1 LRKWH
6 NFSLQ
11 KGSNRESCSQCKQLA
26 TKGCEQQI
34 TKCSGG
40 ENVKQHLR
48 LSAGLWGSVAGV
60 LLAQAPVKAAPTQ
73 VTGVQVSQANNG
85 VNIVLATEKGD
96 RPQVFAIN
104 NGNTYQATIINTQLR
119 LPQGN
124 SFRQDNPAPGISS
137 VEISQV
143 EANSIRVV
151 VAGTNG
157 VPNGQIVP
165 GQGQSIVLSVAGVG
179 GTAQSAQTA
188 PPPPPGLPLTQTAPR
203 PAPQVR
209 TSQNPGVLLPNPEV
223 TITRN
228 DRPPLPSEIQ
238 SQANQAA
245 PFQPRAVAPPLGDIA
260 VSNIAPGVG
269 NIELSSGERIPRL
282 VLRDAPVRDVLALLA
297 RAAGLN
303 IAFTGGAAPAQPG
316 QPAPPPA
323 PGAAGSD
330 EGPKISL
337 DIENESVQDVFNY
350 VLRLSG
356 LQANRVGRTIFVGTS
371 LPIDSRNIIIRTL
384 RLNQVRSTDAAN
396 FLSAQG
402 AESQLPITRVTI
414 QTVGQGNAARDVEI
428 REPDIKA
435 IGAREGTGPLLLR
448 GLSVLADP
456 RLNSITLVG
465 DPRKVDMAV
474 AFLTQL
480 DLRRRQVAVNV
491 KVIDINLSGE
501 NNTNSSFSFGINN
514 NFFVNAD
521 GVASLN
527 FGGLNPPPGL
537 GGTIARPI
545 VGNPIGGDVLY
556 DANGRRIVPFT
567 GQGLE
572 GAAKGVFLE
581 PIAPVT
587 NDPRR
592 VGITDYE
599 PGSAAGSGRADFG
612 LFPLFQYPRR
622 FLSTLQASILSEN
635 AKILTDPTLVVQEG
649 ETANVNITQEVLTNI
664 TSQTQTTGNTS
675 NTTVTAVKDRAGLQ
689 LGVAIDRV
697 DDNGFVSLR
706 VNPIVRGV
714 GVTQDLI
721 TTGANANEITLLT
734 ERSLQ
739 SGLIRLRDGQTL
751 IISGIIS
758 DNERVTANKI
768 PILGDLP
775 IIGSLFRSTE
785 KINERAEVV
794 VLLTPQILDDSD
806 RSNFGYQNN
815 ISPDARQLLQRS
827 QPVQPRQ

>member
-1 LRKWH
+1 
-6 NFSLQ
+6 
-11 KGSNRESCSQCKQLA
+11 
-26 TKGCEQQI
+26 
-34 TKCSGG
+34 
-40 ENVKQHLR
+40 VKQHLL

-119 LPQGN
+119 LPQGK

-179 GTAQSAQTA
+179 GTAQSAQTV

-223 TITRN
+223 TVTRN

-238 SQANQAA
+238 SQTNQAA

-323 PGAAGSD
+323 PGGAGSD

-402 AESQLPITRVTI
+402 AETQLPITRVTI

-448 GLSVLADP
+448 GLSVLADA

-491 KVIDINLSGE
+491 KVIDINLLG
-501 NNTNSSFSFGINN
+501 NNTSSSSFSFGINN
-514 NFFVNAD
+514 SFFVNDD
-521 GVASLN
+521 GAASLN
-527 FGGLNPPPGL
+527 FGGINPPARATAV
-537 GGTIARPI
+537 GGITNRPI
-545 VGNPIGGDVLY
+545 VPNPNGLVESFFDPNGRFIVPLT
-556 DANGRRIVPFT
+556 ANGR
-567 GQGLE
+567 
-572 GAAKGVFLE
+572 KGVFLR
-581 PIAPVT
+581 PISPIT
-587 NDPRR
+587 TDPTRL
-592 VGITDYE
+592 GISDYD
-599 PGSAAGSGRADFG
+599 PGTPPTPGEATVA

-622 FLSTLQASILSEN
+622 FLSTLQASIISN
-635 AKILTDPTLVVQEG
+635 NGKILTDPTLVVQEG
-649 ETANVNITQEVLTNI
+649 ETANVNITDEVITNI
-664 TSQTQTTGNTS
+664 TQQTQSTGNTS
-675 NTTVTAVKDRAGLQ
+675 TTTTTAVKDRAGLQ
-689 LGVAIDRV
+689 LGVAIDRI

-706 VNPIVRGV
+706 VNPIIR
-714 GVTQDLI
+714 TPTATEDLS
-721 TTGANANEITLLT
+721 TGGNINTITLLG

-751 IISGIIS
+751 IVSGIIR
-758 DNERVTANKI
+758 DEERTIANKI

-775 IIGSLFRSTE
+775 IIGSLFRSTD
-785 KINERAEVV
+785 KRNQRAELI

>member
-1 LRKWH
+1 M
-6 NFSLQ
+6 
-11 KGSNRESCSQCKQLA
+11 
-26 TKGCEQQI
+26 
-34 TKCSGG
+34 
-40 ENVKQHLR
+40 KQHLR
-48 LSAGLWGSVAGV
+48 LSGGLLCSVAGV
-60 LLAQAPVKAAPTQ
+60 LVAQAPVLAAPTQ
-73 VTGVQVSQANNG
+73 VTGVQVSQGNNG

-165 GQGQSIVLSVAGVG
+165 GQGQSIVLSVAGQG
-179 GTAQSAQTA
+179 GTVQSAQTA
-188 PPPPPGLPLTQTAPR
+188 PPLPPGLPLSQTAPP

-223 TITRN
+223 TVTRN

-238 SQANQAA
+238 SQSNQAA

-260 VSNIAPGVG
+260 VSNIAPGAG

-303 IAFTGGAAPAQPG
+303 IAFTGGGAPAQPG
-316 QPAPPPA
+316 QPAVPGQ
-323 PGAAGSD
+323 PGATGSD

-356 LQANRVGRTIFVGTS
+356 LQANRQGRTIFVGTS

-414 QTVGQGNAARDVEI
+414 QSVGQGNAARDVEI

-435 IGAREGTGPLLLR
+435 IGATQGTGPLLLR
-448 GLSVLADP
+448 GLSVLADA

-491 KVIDINLSGE
+491 KVIDINLLGD
-501 NNTNSSFSFGINN
+501 NRTNSSFSFGINN
-514 NFFVNAD
+514 NFFVND
-521 GVASLN
+521 GGVASLN
-527 FGGLNPPPGL
+527 FGGINPPAGL
-537 GGTIARPI
+537 GDPIARPI
-545 VGNPIGGDVLY
+545 IGNPLGTPDVFY

-572 GAAKGVFLE
+572 GPGKGVFLQ
-581 PIAPVT
+581 PTAPVT
-587 NDPRR
+587 NDPTR
-592 VGITDYE
+592 VGITDYT
-599 PGSAAGSGRADFG
+599 PGSTTGSGSADFG

-622 FLSTLQASILSEN
+622 FLSALQATIQSQN

-649 ETANVNITQEVLTNI
+649 ETANVNITDEVITNI
-664 TSQTQTTGNTS
+664 TSQTQSTGNTS
-675 NTTVTAVKDRAGLQ
+675 TTTVTAVKDRAGLQ
-689 LGVAIDRV
+689 LGVAIDRI

-706 VNPIVRGV
+706 VNPIIRTPG
-714 GVTQDLI
+714 GEQNLA
-721 TTGANANEITLLT
+721 TGANTNTIRLLG

-751 IISGIIS
+751 IVSGIIR
-758 DNERVTANKI
+758 DEERVTANKI

-775 IIGSLFRSTE
+775 IIGSLFRSTN
-785 KINERAEVV
+785 KANQRAELI

>member
-1 LRKWH
+1 M
-6 NFSLQ
+6 
-11 KGSNRESCSQCKQLA
+11 
-26 TKGCEQQI
+26 
-34 TKCSGG
+34 
-40 ENVKQHLR
+40 KQHLR
-48 LSAGLWGSVAGV
+48 LSGGLLGSMAGV
-60 LLAQAPVKAAPTQ
+60 LVAQAPVWAAPTQ

-179 GTAQSAQTA
+179 GTAQSAQTV
-188 PPPPPGLPLTQTAPR
+188 PPPPPGLPLSQTAPR

-209 TSQNPGVLLPNPEV
+209 TSQAPGVMLPNPEV
-223 TITRN
+223 TVTRN

-238 SQANQAA
+238 SQSNQAA

-260 VSNIAPGVG
+260 VSNIAPGAG

-303 IAFTGGAAPAQPG
+303 IAFTGGGAPAQPG
-316 QPAPPPA
+316 QPAVPGQ
-323 PGAAGSD
+323 PGASGSD

-356 LQANRVGRTIFVGTS
+356 LQANRQGRTIFVGTS

-402 AESQLPITRVTI
+402 AETQLPITRVTI
-414 QTVGQGNAARDVEI
+414 QSVGQGNAARDVEI

-435 IGAREGTGPLLLR
+435 IGAKDGNGPLLLR
-448 GLSVLADP
+448 GLSVLADS

-465 DPRKVDMAV
+465 DPRKVDIAV

-491 KVIDINLSGE
+491 KVIDINLLG
-501 NNTNSSFSFGINN
+501 NNETNSSFSFGINN
-514 NFFVNAD
+514 NFFVNDD

-527 FGGLNPPPGL
+527 FGGINPPSEGAARDGIL
-537 GGTIARPI
+537 ARPI
-545 VGNPIGGDVLY
+545 TDNPLGTPDVFY
-556 DANGRRIVPFT
+556 DANGRRIVPLT
-567 GQGLE
+567 GQGLLGPGK
-572 GAAKGVFLE
+572 GAFLQ

-587 NDPRR
+587 NNPTR
-592 VGITDYE
+592 VGIETYE
-599 PGSAAGSGRADFG
+599 PGSATASGSADFA

-622 FLSTLQASILSEN
+622 FLSALRATIESN
-635 AKILTDPTLVVQEG
+635 NGKILTDPTLVVQEG
-649 ETANVNITQEVLTNI
+649 ETANVNITDEVITNI
-664 TSQTQTTGNTS
+664 TQQTQSTGNTS
-675 NTTVTAVKDRAGLQ
+675 TTTTTAVKDRAGLQ
-689 LGVAIDRV
+689 LGVAIDRI

-706 VNPIVRGV
+706 VNPIIRTPGR
-714 GVTQDLI
+714 TQDLS
-721 TTGANANEITLLT
+721 TGGNVNTIALLG

-751 IISGIIS
+751 IVSGIIR
-758 DNERVTANKI
+758 DEERTTANKI

-775 IIGSLFRSTE
+775 IIGSLFRRTN
-785 KINERAEVV
+785 KTNQRAELI

>member
-1 LRKWH
+1 M
-6 NFSLQ
+6 
-11 KGSNRESCSQCKQLA
+11 
-26 TKGCEQQI
+26 
-34 TKCSGG
+34 
-40 ENVKQHLR
+40 KQHLR
-48 LSAGLWGSVAGV
+48 LSGGLLCSVAGV
-60 LLAQAPVKAAPTQ
+60 LIAQAPVLAVPTQ
-73 VTGVQVSQANNG
+73 VTGVQVSQGNNG
-85 VNIVLATEKGD
+85 VNIVMATEKGD

-165 GQGQSIVLSVAGVG
+165 GQGQSIVLSVSGQG
-179 GTAQSAQTA
+179 GTVQSAQTP
-188 PPPPPGLPLTQTAPR
+188 PPPPPGLPLSQTPPP

-223 TITRN
+223 TVTRN

-238 SQANQAA
+238 SQTNQAA

-260 VSNIAPGVG
+260 VSNIAPGAG

-303 IAFTGGAAPAQPG
+303 IAFTGGGAPAQPG
-316 QPAPPPA
+316 QPAVPGQ
-323 PGAAGSD
+323 PGASGSD

-356 LQANRVGRTIFVGTS
+356 LQANRQGRTIFVGTS

-402 AESQLPITRVTI
+402 AETQLPITRVTI
-414 QTVGQGNAARDVEI
+414 QSVGQGNAARDVEI

-435 IGAREGTGPLLLR
+435 IGARDGNGPLLLR
-448 GLSVLADP
+448 GLSVLADS

-465 DPRKVDMAV
+465 DPRKVDIAV

-491 KVIDINLSGE
+491 KVIDINLAG
-501 NNTNSSFSFGINN
+501 NNSTSSSFSFGINN
-514 NFFVNAD
+514 NFFVNDNGA
-521 GVASLN
+521 ASLN
-527 FGGLNPPPGL
+527 FGGINPPSGSAL
-537 GGTIARPI
+537 GGINARPI
-545 VGNPIGGDVLY
+545 VNNPLGTPDVFY

-572 GAAKGVFLE
+572 GPAKGVFLE
-581 PIAPVT
+581 PTAPIT
-587 NDPRR
+587 NDPTR
-592 VGITDYE
+592 VGITDYT
-599 PGSAAGSGRADFG
+599 PGSATTSGSAEFG

-622 FLSTLQASILSEN
+622 FLSALQATIQSQN

-649 ETANVNITQEVLTNI
+649 ETANVNITDEVISNI
-664 TSQTQTTGNTS
+664 TSDTQTTGNTS
-675 NTTVTAVKDRAGLQ
+675 TTTVTAVKDRAGLQ

-706 VNPIVRGV
+706 VNPIIRTPG
-714 GVTQDLI
+714 TPQNLS
-721 TTGANANEITLLT
+721 TGPNTNTIRLLG

-751 IISGIIS
+751 IVSGIIR
-758 DNERVTANKI
+758 DEERITANKI

-775 IIGSLFRSTE
+775 IIGSLFRSTN
-785 KINERAEVV
+785 KANQRAELI

>member
-1 LRKWH
+1 M
-6 NFSLQ
+6 
-11 KGSNRESCSQCKQLA
+11 
-26 TKGCEQQI
+26 
-34 TKCSGG
+34 
-40 ENVKQHLR
+40 KQHLR
-48 LSAGLWGSVAGV
+48 LSAGLWGSLAGV

-228 DRPPLPSEIQ
+228 DRPPLPNEIQ

-260 VSNIAPGVG
+260 VSNIAPGAG
-269 NIELSSGERIPRL
+269 SIELSSGERIPRL

-303 IAFTGGAAPAQPG
+303 IAFTGGAAPAGPG

-323 PGAAGSD
+323 AGAAGSD

-356 LQANRVGRTIFVGTS
+356 LQANRVGRTIFVGAS

-402 AESQLPITRVTI
+402 AETQLPITRVTI

-448 GLSVLADP
+448 GLSVLADA

-491 KVIDINLSGE
+491 KVIDINLLG
-501 NNTNSSFSFGINN
+501 NNTSSSSFSFGINN
-514 NFFVNAD
+514 NFFINDNGA
-521 GVASLN
+521 ASLN
-527 FGGLNPPPGL
+527 FGGLNPAPIPTVP
-537 GGTIARPI
+537 TIFGRPVI
-545 VGNPIGGDVLY
+545 GNPLAAQAPFFDP
-556 DANGRRIVPFT
+556 NGRLINVPLT
-567 GQGLE
+567 APGGGLFVQPT
-572 GAAKGVFLE
+572 A
-581 PIAPVT
+581 PIT
-587 NDPRR
+587 EDPTR
-592 VGITDYE
+592 VGISDYE
-599 PGSAAGSGRADFG
+599 AFETSFETARPTGVGEATFSQ
-612 LFPLFQYPRR
+612 FPLFQYPRR
-622 FLSTLQASILSEN
+622 FLSALRASIVSN
-635 AKILTDPTLVVQEG
+635 NGKILTDPTLVVQEG
-649 ETANVNITQEVLTNI
+649 ETANVNITDEVITNI
-664 TSQTQTTGNTS
+664 TQQTQSTGNTS
-675 NTTVTAVKDRAGLQ
+675 TTTTTAVKDRAGLQ
-689 LGVAIDRV
+689 LGVAIDRI

-706 VNPIVRGV
+706 VNPIIR
-714 GVTQDLI
+714 TPTSTEDLS
-721 TTGANANEITLLT
+721 TGGNTNTITLLG

-751 IISGIIS
+751 IVSGIIR
-758 DNERVTANKI
+758 DEERTVANKI

-775 IIGSLFRSTE
+775 IIGSLFRSTN
-785 KINERAEVV
+785 KNNQRAELI

-827 QPVQPRQ
+827 QPIQPRQ

>member
-1 LRKWH
+1 
-6 NFSLQ
+6 
-11 KGSNRESCSQCKQLA
+11 
-26 TKGCEQQI
+26 
-34 TKCSGG
+34 
-40 ENVKQHLR
+40 VKQHLR
-48 LSAGLWGSVAGV
+48 LSAGLWGSAAGV

-323 PGAAGSD
+323 AGAAGSD

-356 LQANRVGRTIFVGTS
+356 LQANRVGRTIFVGAT

-435 IGAREGTGPLLLR
+435 IGATQGTGPLLLR

-491 KVIDINLSGE
+491 KVIDINLLG
-501 NNTNSSFSFGINN
+501 TNDTRSSFSFGINN
-514 NFFVNAD
+514 NFFIND
-521 GVASLN
+521 EGVASLN
-527 FGGLNPPPGL
+527 FGGLNPAPIPTTP
-537 GGTIARPI
+537 TIFGRPI
-545 VGNPIGGDVLY
+545 VGNPLGTQEPFFNP
-556 DANGRRIVPFT
+556 NGRLLNVPLT
-567 GQGLE
+567 APGGGLFVQPT
-572 GAAKGVFLE
+572 A
-581 PIAPVT
+581 PIT
-587 NDPRR
+587 DDPTR
-592 VGITDYE
+592 VGISDYE
-599 PGSAAGSGRADFG
+599 AFETDFETGRLSSVGEATFSQ
-612 LFPLFQYPRR
+612 FPLFQYPRR
-622 FLSTLQASILSEN
+622 FLSALRASIVSN
-635 AKILTDPTLVVQEG
+635 NGKILTDPTLVVQEG
-649 ETANVNITQEVLTNI
+649 ETANVNITDEVITNI
-664 TSQTQTTGNTS
+664 TQQTQSTGNTS
-675 NTTVTAVKDRAGLQ
+675 TTTTTAVKDRAGLQ
-689 LGVAIDRV
+689 LGVAIDRI

-706 VNPIVRGV
+706 VNPIIRTPGR
-714 GVTQDLI
+714 TQDLS
-721 TTGANANEITLLT
+721 TGGNINTIALLG

-751 IISGIIS
+751 IVSGIIR
-758 DNERVTANKI
+758 DEERAIANKI

-775 IIGSLFRSTE
+775 IIGSLFRSST
-785 KINERAEVV
+785 KTNQRAELI

-827 QPVQPRQ
+827 QPIQPRQ

>member
-1 LRKWH
+1 M
-6 NFSLQ
+6 
-11 KGSNRESCSQCKQLA
+11 
-26 TKGCEQQI
+26 
-34 TKCSGG
+34 
-40 ENVKQHLR
+40 KQHLR
-48 LSAGLWGSVAGV
+48 LSGGLLCSVAGV
-60 LLAQAPVKAAPTQ
+60 VIAQAPVLAAPTQ
-73 VTGVQVSQANNG
+73 VTGVQVSQGNNG

-104 NGNTYQATIINTQLR
+104 NGNTYQATIVNTQLR
-119 LPQGN
+119 LPEGN

-165 GQGQSIVLSVAGVG
+165 GQGQSIVLSVAGQG
-179 GTAQSAQTA
+179 GTVQSAPTA
-188 PPPPPGLPLTQTAPR
+188 PPPPPGLPLSQTAPP
-203 PAPQVR
+203 PAPQIR

-223 TITRN
+223 SVTRN

-238 SQANQAA
+238 SQSNQAA

-260 VSNIAPGVG
+260 VSNIAPGAG

-303 IAFTGGAAPAQPG
+303 IAFTGGGAPAQPG
-316 QPAPPPA
+316 QPAVPGQ
-323 PGAAGSD
+323 PGATGSD

-356 LQANRVGRTIFVGTS
+356 LQANRQGRTIFVGTS

-414 QTVGQGNAARDVEI
+414 QSVGQGNAARDVEI

-435 IGAREGTGPLLLR
+435 IGATQGTGPLLLR
-448 GLSVLADP
+448 GLSVLADA

-491 KVIDINLSGE
+491 KVIDINLLGD
-501 NNTNSSFSFGINN
+501 NRTNSSFSFGINN
-514 NFFVNAD
+514 NFFVNDNGA
-521 GVASLN
+521 ASLN
-527 FGGLNPPPGL
+527 FGGINPPSGL
-537 GGTIARPI
+537 GDPIARPI
-545 VGNPIGGDVLY
+545 VPNPLGTPDVFY

-572 GAAKGVFLE
+572 GPAKGVFLQPTA
-581 PIAPVT
+581 PIT

-599 PGSAAGSGRADFG
+599 PGSTTGSGSAEFG

-622 FLSTLQASILSEN
+622 FLSALQATIESRN

-649 ETANVNITQEVLTNI
+649 ETANVNITDEVITNI
-664 TSQTQTTGNTS
+664 TSQTQSTGNTS
-675 NTTVTAVKDRAGLQ
+675 TQTVTAVKDRAGLQ
-689 LGVAIDRV
+689 LGVAIDRI

-706 VNPIVRGV
+706 VNPIIRTPGN
-714 GVTQDLI
+714 TQTLS
-721 TTGANANEITLLT
+721 TGANANSITLLG

-751 IISGIIS
+751 IVSGIIR
-758 DNERVTANKI
+758 DEERVTANKI

-775 IIGSLFRSTE
+775 IIGSLFRSTS
-785 KINERAEVV
+785 KANQRAELI

-806 RSNFGYQNN
+806 RSNFGYQNS

>member
-1 LRKWH
+1 M
-6 NFSLQ
+6 
-11 KGSNRESCSQCKQLA
+11 
-26 TKGCEQQI
+26 
-34 TKCSGG
+34 
-40 ENVKQHLR
+40 KQHLR
-48 LSAGLWGSVAGV
+48 LSGGLLSSVAGV
-60 LLAQAPVKAAPTQ
+60 LIAQAPVSAAPTK

-85 VNIVLATEKGD
+85 VSIVLATEKGD

-104 NGNTYQATIINTQLR
+104 NGNTYQATITNTQLR
-119 LPQGN
+119 LRQGN

-137 VEISQV
+137 VEITQV

-157 VPNGQIVP
+157 IPNGQVVP
-165 GQGQSIVLSVAGVG
+165 GQGQNIVLSVAGQG
-179 GTAQSAQTA
+179 GTAQSAPATQA
-188 PPPPPGLPLTQTAPR
+188 ALPSLNQAQNVPPPPPGLPLSPTTSR
-203 PAPQVR
+203 PAPVR
-209 TSQNPGVLLPNPEV
+209 TSQTPGVMLQNPEV

-238 SQANQAA
+238 SQNNQA
-245 PFQPRAVAPPLGDIA
+245 PSFQPRAVAPPLGDIA
-260 VSNIAPGVG
+260 VSNIAPAGA

-303 IAFTGGAAPAQPG
+303 IAFTGGGAPGQPGQAAPA
-316 QPAPPPA
+316 AA
-323 PGAAGSD
+323 PGAAGGAD

-350 VLRLSG
+350 VLRISG
-356 LQANRVGRTIFVGTS
+356 LQANRVGRTIFVGS
-371 LPIDSRNIIIRTL
+371 NLPLDSRNIIVRTL

-402 AESQLPITRVTI
+402 AETQLPITRVTI
-414 QTVGQGNAARDVEI
+414 QTVGQGNTARDVEI

-435 IGAREGTGPLLLR
+435 IGAKDGNGPLLLR
-448 GLSVLADP
+448 GLSVLADA

-465 DPRKVDMAV
+465 DPRKVDVAV

-491 KVIDINLSGE
+491 KVIDVNLLG
-501 NNTNSSFSFGINN
+501 NNRSSSSFSFGINN
-514 NFFVNAD
+514 NFFVNEE

-527 FGGLNPPPGL
+527 FGGLRPATVGDVNSANNRSTPPVV
-537 GGTIARPI
+537 A
-545 VGNPIGGDVLY
+545 NPIGATEPIFDQKGNLLNVPLAGTASY
-556 DANGRRIVPFT
+556 DRNGNLIVPNSGGLFLRPSAIT
-567 GQGLE
+567 G
-572 GAAKGVFLE
+572 
-581 PIAPVT
+581 
-587 NDPRR
+587 DPRR
-592 VGITDYE
+592 IGVETYE
-599 PGSAAGSGRADFG
+599 PGGGPATFA
-612 LFPLFQYPRR
+612 LFPLLQYPRR
-622 FLSTLQASILSEN
+622 FLSALQATIETRN

-649 ETANVNITQEVLTNI
+649 ETANVNITDEVITNI
-664 TSQTQTTGNTS
+664 TQQTQTTGNTS
-675 NTTVTAVKDRAGLQ
+675 TTTTTAVKDKAGLQ

-706 VNPIVRGV
+706 VNPVIRTPGS
-714 GVTQDLI
+714 TRDLA
-721 TTGANANEITLLT
+721 TGGNTNQITLLG
-734 ERSLQ
+734 ERALQ

-751 IISGIIS
+751 IVSGIIR
-758 DNERVTANKI
+758 DEERITANKI

-775 IIGSLFRSTE
+775 IIGSLFRSTN
-785 KINERAEVV
+785 KDNQRAELI

>member
-1 LRKWH
+1 
-6 NFSLQ
+6 
-11 KGSNRESCSQCKQLA
+11 
-26 TKGCEQQI
+26 
-34 TKCSGG
+34 
-40 ENVKQHLR
+40 VKQHLR
-48 LSAGLWGSVAGV
+48 LTGGLLSSVAGALV
-60 LLAQAPVKAAPTQ
+60 AQAPVWAAPTQ

-119 LPQGN
+119 LPQGRA
-124 SFRQDNPAPGISS
+124 FRQENPAPGISS
-137 VEISQV
+137 VEVTQV
-143 EANSIRVV
+143 DANSIRVM

-157 VPNGQIVP
+157 VPSGQIVQ
-165 GQGQSIVLSVAGVG
+165 GQGGGIVLSVARQG
-179 GTAQSAQTA
+179 GTVQSAPVPPGASAQNQSA
-188 PPPPPGLPLTQTAPR
+188 GPPPPGLPLSQTPPQ
-203 PAPQVR
+203 PAPQIR
-209 TSQNPGVLLPNPEV
+209 TSQNPNVMLPNPEV

-238 SQANQAA
+238 SQTNQAA
-245 PFQPRAVAPPLGDIA
+245 PFQPRAVAPPLGDIS
-260 VSNIAPGVG
+260 VSNIAPAAG

-303 IAFTGGAAPAQPG
+303 IAFTGGGATAQPG
-316 QPAPPPA
+316 QPATAAA
-323 PGAAGSD
+323 PGVAGGSD

-356 LQANRVGRTIFVGTS
+356 LQANRVGRTIFVGAN
-371 LPIDSRNIIIRTL
+371 LPIDSRNIIVRTL

-402 AESQLPITRVTI
+402 AETQLPITRVTI
-414 QTVGQGNAARDVEI
+414 QTVGQGNTARDVEI

-435 IGAREGTGPLLLR
+435 IGAKDGNGPLLLR
-448 GLSVLADP
+448 GLSVLADS

-465 DPRKVDMAV
+465 DPRKVDLAV
-474 AFLTQL
+474 SFLTQL

-491 KVIDINLSGE
+491 KVIDINLLGDNRS
-501 NNTNSSFSFGINN
+501 NSSFSFGVNN
-514 NFFVNAD
+514 NFFVND
-521 GVASLN
+521 GGVASLN
-527 FGGLNPPPGL
+527 FGGLQPPTSGEVAASRSTP
-537 GGTIARPI
+537 PI
-545 VGNPIGGDVLY
+545 VNNPISGEVFY
-556 DANGRRIVPFT
+556 DANGRVIVPLT
-567 GQGLE
+567 GPG
-572 GAAKGVFLE
+572 KGVFLQ
-581 PIAPVT
+581 PIPPVT
-587 NDPRR
+587 NNPTQ
-592 VGITDYE
+592 VGITDYT
-599 PGSAAGSGRADFG
+599 PGTVTATGSTSGSALFG
-612 LFPLFQYPRR
+612 LFPLLQYPRR
-622 FLSTLQASILSEN
+622 FLSALTASIQSQN

-649 ETANVNITQEVLTNI
+649 ETANVNITDEVISNV

-675 NTTVTAVKDRAGLQ
+675 TTTVTVIKDKSGLQ

-706 VNPIVRGV
+706 VNPIIRVV
-714 GVTQDLI
+714 GPAQALVN
-721 TTGANANEITLLT
+721 TGQNSNSISLLS

-758 DNERVTANKI
+758 DQEKVTATKI

-775 IIGSLFRSTE
+775 IIGSLFRNTTKS
-785 KINERAEVV
+785 NQRAEVI

-815 ISPDARQLLQRS
+815 IGPDARQLLQRG
-827 QPVQPRQ
+827 QPIQPRQ

>member
-1 LRKWH
+1 M
-6 NFSLQ
+6 
-11 KGSNRESCSQCKQLA
+11 
-26 TKGCEQQI
+26 
-34 TKCSGG
+34 
-40 ENVKQHLR
+40 KQHLR
-48 LSAGLWGSVAGV
+48 LCGGLFGSVAGV
-60 LLAQAPVKAAPTQ
+60 LVAQAPVWAAPTQ

-165 GQGQSIVLSVAGVG
+165 GQGQSIVLSVAGQG

-188 PPPPPGLPLTQTAPR
+188 PPPPPGLPLSQTAPR
-203 PAPQVR
+203 SAPQVR

-223 TITRN
+223 TVTRN

-238 SQANQAA
+238 SQTNQAP
-245 PFQPRAVAPPLGDIA
+245 PFQSRAVPPPLGDIS
-260 VSNIAPGVG
+260 VSNIAPGAG

-303 IAFTGGAAPAQPG
+303 IAFTGGGAPGQQGQPAVPG
-316 QPAPPPA
+316 QP
-323 PGAAGSD
+323 GASGSD

-356 LQANRVGRTIFVGTS
+356 LQANRQGRTIFVGTN
-371 LPIDSRNIIIRTL
+371 LPIDSRNLIIRTL

-402 AESQLPITRVTI
+402 AETQLPITRVTI
-414 QTVGQGNAARDVEI
+414 QTVGQGNSARDVEI

-448 GLSVLADP
+448 GLSVLADA

-491 KVIDINLSGE
+491 KVIDINLSG
-501 NNTNSSFSFGINN
+501 NNTANSSFSFGINN
-514 NFFVNAD
+514 NFFVND
-521 GVASLN
+521 GGAASLN
-527 FGGLNPPPGL
+527 FGGINPPSRDAAVGGL
-537 GGTIARPI
+537 TNRPI
-545 VGNPIGGDVLY
+545 VN
-556 DANGRRIVPFT
+556 N
-567 GQGLE
+567 
-572 GAAKGVFLE
+572 
-581 PIAPVT
+581 PVT
-587 NDPRR
+587 GEPFYDPNGSLINVPLTAPGGGLFVQPTAPITTDPTR

-599 PGSAAGSGRADFG
+599 PFQRDLTTGALTSVGSATFG

-622 FLSTLQASILSEN
+622 FLSTVQAQILSQN

-649 ETANVNITQEVLTNI
+649 ETANVNITQEVLSNI
-664 TSQTQTTGNTS
+664 TSETQTTGNTS
-675 NTTVTAVKDRAGLQ
+675 NTTVTAVKDKAGLQ

-714 GVTQDLI
+714 GVAQNLVTNGNNTNQI
-721 TTGANANEITLLT
+721 RLLT

-751 IISGIIS
+751 IVSGIIS
-758 DNERVTANKI
+758 DNEQVEASKI

-775 IIGSLFRSTE
+775 IIGSLFRRTSKT
-785 KINERAEVV
+785 NQRAEVI

>member
-1 LRKWH
+1 M
-6 NFSLQ
+6 
-11 KGSNRESCSQCKQLA
+11 KQ
-26 TKGCEQQI
+26 
-34 TKCSGG
+34 
-40 ENVKQHLR
+40 QHLR
-48 LSAGLWGSVAGV
+48 LCGGLFGIAGV
-60 LLAQAPVKAAPTQ
+60 LVVAPAPVWAAPTQ

-85 VNIVLATEKGD
+85 VNIVLATQKGD
-96 RPQVFAIN
+96 RPQVIAIN
-104 NGNTYQATIINTQLR
+104 SGNTYQATIINTQLR

-124 SFRQDNPAPGISS
+124 AFRQDNPAPGISS
-137 VEISQV
+137 VQVSQV
-143 EANSIRVV
+143 DANSIRVV

-179 GTAQSAQTA
+179 GTAQSNVQSNQAQTAQAA
-188 PPPPPGLPLTQTAPR
+188 PPPPPGLPLSQTQTAPR

-209 TSQNPGVLLPNPEV
+209 TSQAPGVMLPNPEV
-223 TITRN
+223 SITRN

-238 SQANQAA
+238 SQTNQAP
-245 PFQPRAVAPPLGDIA
+245 PFQSRAVPPPLGDIS
-260 VSNIAPGVG
+260 VSNIAPAAG

-303 IAFTGGAAPAQPG
+303 IAFTGGGAAPGQPG
-316 QPAPPPA
+316 QAVPGV
-323 PGAAGSD
+323 PGAAGAD

-350 VLRLSG
+350 VLRISG
-356 LQANRVGRTIFVGTS
+356 LQANRVGRTIFVGS
-371 LPIDSRNIIIRTL
+371 NLPLDSRNIIVRTL
-384 RLNQVRSTDAAN
+384 RLNQVKSADAAN

-402 AESQLPITRVTI
+402 AETQLPITRVTI
-414 QTVGQGNAARDVEI
+414 QTVGQGNTARDVEI

-435 IGAREGTGPLLLR
+435 IGAKDGSGPLLLR
-448 GLSVLADP
+448 GLSVLADT
-456 RLNSITLVG
+456 RLNSVTLVG
-465 DPRKVDMAV
+465 DPRKVDIAV

-491 KVIDINLSGE
+491 KVIDINLSG
-501 NNTNSSFSFGINN
+501 NNTSSSSFSFGINN
-514 NFFVNAD
+514 NFFVND
-521 GVASLN
+521 GGAATLN
-527 FGGLNPPPGL
+527 FGGINPPNTDTVRNG
-537 GGTIARPI
+537 IANPPI
-545 VGNPIGGDVLY
+545 INNRDIPITD
-556 DANGRRIVPFT
+556 RVPFY
-567 GQGLE
+567 
-572 GAAKGVFLE
+572 
-581 PIAPVT
+581 
-587 NDPRR
+587 DPRGNLINVPLTAPGGGLFVEPTAPITNNPSA
-592 VGITDYE
+592 VGVRDYTPFSRSLTDGALQSF
-599 PGSAAGSGRADFG
+599 GSATFG

-622 FLSTLQASILSEN
+622 FLSALQANILSSN

-649 ETANVNITQEVLTNI
+649 ETANVNITEEVISNI
-664 TSQTQTTGNTS
+664 TSTSQSTANQTTR
-675 NTTVTAVKDRAGLQ
+675 TVTAVKDKAGLQ
-689 LGVAIDRV
+689 LGVAVDRV

-706 VNPIVRGV
+706 VNPIIRGV
-714 GVTQDLI
+714 GVPQNL
-721 TTGANANEITLLT
+721 TTDGNTNQISLLS

-751 IISGIIS
+751 IVSGIIR
-758 DNERVTANKI
+758 DQERIEASKI

-775 IIGSLFRSTE
+775 IIGSLFRRTT
-785 KINERAEVV
+785 KNNQRAEVI

>member
-1 LRKWH
+1 M
-6 NFSLQ
+6 
-11 KGSNRESCSQCKQLA
+11 
-26 TKGCEQQI
+26 
-34 TKCSGG
+34 
-40 ENVKQHLR
+40 KQHLR
-48 LSAGLWGSVAGV
+48 LSGGLLCSVAGV
-60 LLAQAPVKAAPTQ
+60 LIAQAPVLAVPTQ
-73 VTGVQVSQANNG
+73 VTGVQVSQGNNG
-85 VNIVLATEKGD
+85 VNIVMATEKGD

-137 VEISQV
+137 VEITQV

-151 VAGTNG
+151 VAGSNG

-165 GQGQSIVLSVAGVG
+165 GQGQSIVLSVAGQG
-179 GTAQSAQTA
+179 GTAQSAQTP
-188 PPPPPGLPLTQTAPR
+188 PPPPPGLPLSQTAPR

-223 TITRN
+223 SVTRN

-238 SQANQAA
+238 SQTNQAA

-260 VSNIAPGVG
+260 VSNIAPGAG

-303 IAFTGGAAPAQPG
+303 IAFTGGGAPAQPG
-316 QPAPPPA
+316 QPAVPGQ
-323 PGAAGSD
+323 PGASGSD

-356 LQANRVGRTIFVGTS
+356 LQANRQGRTIFVGTS

-402 AESQLPITRVTI
+402 AETQLPITRVTI
-414 QTVGQGNAARDVEI
+414 QSVGQGNAARDVEI

-448 GLSVLADP
+448 GLSVLADS

-491 KVIDINLSGE
+491 KVIDINLLGDNRTS
-501 NNTNSSFSFGINN
+501 SSFSFGINN
-514 NFFVNAD
+514 SFFVNDNGA
-521 GVASLN
+521 ASLN
-527 FGGLNPPPGL
+527 FGGINPPNANALDGSL
-537 GGTIARPI
+537 TGRPI
-545 VGNPIGGDVLY
+545 IGNPLADLEPFY
-556 DANGRRIVPFT
+556 DANGRRIVPLT
-567 GQGLE
+567 GQGRDT
-572 GAAKGVFLE
+572 AAKGVFLRPTA
-581 PIAPVT
+581 PIT
-587 NDPRR
+587 NDPTR

-599 PGSAAGSGRADFG
+599 PGSATASGSAEFG
-612 LFPLFQYPRR
+612 LFPAFQYPRR
-622 FLSTLQASILSEN
+622 FLSALQATIQSQN

-649 ETANVNITQEVLTNI
+649 ETANVNITDEVITNI
-664 TSQTQTTGNTS
+664 TSQTTTTGNTS
-675 NTTVTAVKDRAGLQ
+675 TQTVTAVKDRAGLQ
-689 LGVAIDRV
+689 LGVAIDRI

-706 VNPIVRGV
+706 VNPIIRTPG
-714 GVTQDLI
+714 GEQDLA
-721 TTGANANEITLLT
+721 TGANTNTIRLLG

-751 IISGIIS
+751 IVSGIIR
-758 DNERVTANKI
+758 DEERVTANKI

-775 IIGSLFRSTE
+775 IIGSLFRRTNKS
-785 KINERAEVV
+785 NQRAELI

>member
-1 LRKWH
+1 M
-6 NFSLQ
+6 
-11 KGSNRESCSQCKQLA
+11 
-26 TKGCEQQI
+26 
-34 TKCSGG
+34 
-40 ENVKQHLR
+40 KQHLR
-48 LSAGLWGSVAGV
+48 LTGGLLGSVAAV
-60 LLAQAPVKAAPTQ
+60 LVAQAPVSAAPTQ

-96 RPQVFAIN
+96 RPQVIAIN
-104 NGNTYQATIINTQLR
+104 SGNTYQATIINTQLR
-119 LPQGN
+119 LAQGN
-124 SFRQDNPAPGISS
+124 GFRQDNPAPGIAS
-137 VEISQV
+137 VQVSQV
-143 EANSIRVV
+143 DANSIRVV

-179 GTAQSAQTA
+179 GTAQSNVQSNQAQISQAA
-188 PPPPPGLPLTQTAPR
+188 PPPPPGLPLSQQNAPR
-203 PAPQVR
+203 PAPQIR
-209 TSQNPGVLLPNPEV
+209 TQTPGVLLPNPEV
-223 TITRN
+223 TVTRN
-228 DRPPLPSEIQ
+228 DRAPLPSEIQ
-238 SQANQAA
+238 SQTNQAP
-245 PFQPRAVAPPLGDIA
+245 PFQSRAVPPPLGDIS
-260 VSNIAPGVG
+260 VSNIAPAAG

-303 IAFTGGAAPAQPG
+303 IAFTGGGAPGQPGQAAPA
-316 QPAPPPA
+316 A
-323 PGAAGSD
+323 PGAAGAD

-350 VLRLSG
+350 VLRISG
-356 LQANRVGRTIFVGTS
+356 LQANRVGRTIFVGST
-371 LPIDSRNIIIRTL
+371 LPLDSRNIIVRTL

-402 AESQLPITRVTI
+402 AETQLPITRVTI

-435 IGAREGTGPLLLR
+435 IGARDGNGPLLLR
-448 GLSVLADP
+448 GLSVLADS

-465 DPRKVDMAV
+465 DPRKVDIAV

-491 KVIDINLSGE
+491 KVIDINLAG
-501 NNTNSSFSFGINN
+501 NNVANSSFSFGINN
-514 NFFVNAD
+514 NFFVND
-521 GVASLN
+521 GGVASLN
-527 FGGLNPPPGL
+527 FGGLQPATGADVTNANRLSPPVVNNPLANQEPVFDPSGRLINVPLTAPG
-537 GGTIARPI
+537 GGLFVQPRAPI
-545 VGNPIGGDVLY
+545 
-556 DANGRRIVPFT
+556 
-567 GQGLE
+567 
-572 GAAKGVFLE
+572 
-581 PIAPVT
+581 T
-587 NDPRR
+587 NDPAR
-592 VGITDYE
+592 VGVTDYE
-599 PGSAAGSGRADFG
+599 PFERDLTTGALTTVGEATFG
-612 LFPLFQYPRR
+612 LFPLLQYPRR
-622 FLSTLQASILSEN
+622 FLSALRATITSNN

-649 ETANVNITQEVLTNI
+649 ETANVNITDEVIANI
-664 TSQTQTTGNTS
+664 TQQTQSTGNTS
-675 NTTVTAVKDRAGLQ
+675 TTTTTAVKDRAGLQ
-689 LGVAIDRV
+689 LGVAVDRV

-706 VNPIVRGV
+706 VNPIIRTPSGNPV
-714 GVTQDLI
+714 DLS
-721 TTGANANEITLLT
+721 TGGNVNRITLLG

-751 IISGIIS
+751 IVSGIIR
-758 DNERVTANKI
+758 DEERIQANKI

-775 IIGSLFRSTE
+775 IIGSLFRSTN
-785 KINERAEVV
+785 KTNQRAELI

>member
-1 LRKWH
+1 M
-6 NFSLQ
+6 
-11 KGSNRESCSQCKQLA
+11 
-26 TKGCEQQI
+26 
-34 TKCSGG
+34 
-40 ENVKQHLR
+40 KQHLR
-48 LSAGLWGSVAGV
+48 LSGGLLSSVAGV
-60 LLAQAPVKAAPTQ
+60 MLAQAPVSAAPTK
-73 VTGVQVSQANNG
+73 VTGVQVSQSNNG

-104 NGNTYQATIINTQLR
+104 SGNTYQATITNTQLR
-119 LPQGN
+119 LRQGN

-157 VPNGQIVP
+157 IPNGQVVP
-165 GQGQSIVLSVAGVG
+165 GQGQSIVLSVAGQG
-179 GTAQSAQTA
+179 GTAQSTPAATQAALPSLNQAQNV
-188 PPPPPGLPLTQTAPR
+188 PPPPPGLPLSPTNSR
-203 PAPQVR
+203 PAPVR
-209 TSQNPGVLLPNPEV
+209 TSQTPGVMLQNPEV
-223 TITRN
+223 TVTRN

-238 SQANQAA
+238 SQSNQAP

-260 VSNIAPGVG
+260 VSNIAPAGA

-303 IAFTGGAAPAQPG
+303 IAFTGGGAPGQPGQAAPA
-316 QPAPPPA
+316 A
-323 PGAAGSD
+323 PGAAGGAD

-350 VLRLSG
+350 VLRISG
-356 LQANRVGRTIFVGTS
+356 LQANRVGRTIFVGST
-371 LPIDSRNIIIRTL
+371 LPLDSRNIIVRTL

-402 AESQLPITRVTI
+402 AETQLPITRVTI

-435 IGAREGTGPLLLR
+435 IGARDGNGPLLLR
-448 GLSVLADP
+448 GLSVLADA

-465 DPRKVDMAV
+465 DPRKVDIAV
-474 AFLTQL
+474 GFLTQL

-491 KVIDINLSGE
+491 KVIDVNLVGA
-501 NNTNSSFSFGINN
+501 NTSSSSFSFGINN
-514 NFFVNAD
+514 NFFVND
-521 GVASLN
+521 NGVASLN
-527 FGGLNPPPGL
+527 FGGINPPSGNTL
-537 GGTIARPI
+537 GGLNARPI
-545 VGNPIGGDVLY
+545 VQNPIGNVEPFY
-556 DANGRRIVPFT
+556 DPRGNLINVPLT
-567 GQGLE
+567 G
-572 GAAKGVFLE
+572 
-581 PIAPVT
+581 APVRDQNGNLIPGSSGGLFVQPT
-587 NDPRR
+587 APITTDPSR
-592 VGITDYE
+592 VGISTYDV
-599 PGSAAGSGRADFG
+599 GSATAGGSATFA

-622 FLSTLQASILSEN
+622 FLSALQATIQSQN

-649 ETANVNITQEVLTNI
+649 ETANVNITDEVISNI

-675 NTTVTAVKDRAGLQ
+675 TTTVTAVKDKAGLQ

-697 DDNGFVSLR
+697 DDNGFISLR
-706 VNPIVRGV
+706 VNPIIRTPGP
-714 GVTQDLI
+714 TQDLI
-721 TTGANANEITLLT
+721 TTGNATNQIRLLG

-751 IISGIIS
+751 IVSGIIR
-758 DNERVTANKI
+758 DEERVTANKI

-775 IIGSLFRSTE
+775 IIGSLFRRTSKT
-785 KINERAEVV
+785 NERAEVI

>member
-1 LRKWH
+1 M
-6 NFSLQ
+6 
-11 KGSNRESCSQCKQLA
+11 
-26 TKGCEQQI
+26 
-34 TKCSGG
+34 
-40 ENVKQHLR
+40 KQHLR
-48 LSAGLWGSVAGV
+48 LSGGLLCSVAGV
-60 LLAQAPVKAAPTQ
+60 LIAQAPVLALPTQ
-73 VTGVQVSQANNG
+73 VTGVQVSQGNNG

-165 GQGQSIVLSVAGVG
+165 GQGQSIVLSVAGQG
-179 GTAQSAQTA
+179 GTAQSAQTP
-188 PPPPPGLPLTQTAPR
+188 PPPPPGLPLSQTAPP

-209 TSQNPGVLLPNPEV
+209 TSQNPGVLLPNPQV
-223 TITRN
+223 TVTRN

-238 SQANQAA
+238 SQSNQAA
-245 PFQPRAVAPPLGDIA
+245 PFQPQAVAPPLGDIA

-303 IAFTGGAAPAQPG
+303 IAFTGGGAPAQPG
-316 QPAPPPA
+316 QPAV
-323 PGAAGSD
+323 PGQPGVSGSD

-356 LQANRVGRTIFVGTS
+356 LQANRQGRTIFVGTN

-402 AESQLPITRVTI
+402 AETQLPITRVTI
-414 QTVGQGNAARDVEI
+414 QSVGQGNAARDVEI

-448 GLSVLADP
+448 GLSVLADS

-491 KVIDINLSGE
+491 KVIDINLTGANVSS
-501 NNTNSSFSFGINN
+501 SSFSFGINN
-514 NFFVNAD
+514 SFFVNDD
-521 GVASLN
+521 GAASLN
-527 FGGLNPPPGL
+527 FGGINPPARDLATSGI
-537 GGTIARPI
+537 TNRPI
-545 VGNPIGGDVLY
+545 VGLPFADVEPFY
-556 DANGRRIVPFT
+556 DPNSRFTVPLTANGR
-567 GQGLE
+567 
-572 GAAKGVFLE
+572 KGVFLR
-581 PIAPVT
+581 PISPIT
-587 NDPRR
+587 TDPTR
-592 VGITDYE
+592 VGISDYD
-599 PGSAAGSGRADFG
+599 PGTAPTAGDATFA

-622 FLSTLQASILSEN
+622 FLSTLQATIQSQN

-649 ETANVNITQEVLTNI
+649 ETANVNITDEVISNI
-664 TSQTQTTGNTS
+664 TSDTQTTGNTS
-675 NTTVTAVKDRAGLQ
+675 TTTVTAVKDRAGLQ
-689 LGVAIDRV
+689 LGVAIDRI

-706 VNPIVRGV
+706 VNPIIRTPG
-714 GVTQDLI
+714 TPQNLS
-721 TTGANANEITLLT
+721 TGPNTNTIRLLG

-751 IISGIIS
+751 IVSGIIR
-758 DNERVTANKI
+758 DEERVTANKI

-775 IIGSLFRSTE
+775 IIGSLFRRTD
-785 KINERAEVV
+785 KTNQRAELI

-806 RSNFGYQNN
+806 RSNFGYQNS

>member
-1 LRKWH
+1 M
-6 NFSLQ
+6 
-11 KGSNRESCSQCKQLA
+11 
-26 TKGCEQQI
+26 
-34 TKCSGG
+34 
-40 ENVKQHLR
+40 KQHLR
-48 LSAGLWGSVAGV
+48 LSGGLLCSVAGV
-60 LLAQAPVKAAPTQ
+60 VIAQAPVLAAPTQ
-73 VTGVQVSQANNG
+73 VTGVQVSQGNNG

-104 NGNTYQATIINTQLR
+104 NGNTYQATIVNTQLR

-151 VAGTNG
+151 VAGSNG

-165 GQGQSIVLSVAGVG
+165 GQGQSIVLSVAGQG
-179 GTAQSAQTA
+179 GTAQSTPTV
-188 PPPPPGLPLTQTAPR
+188 PPPPPGLPLSQTAPP

-223 TITRN
+223 TVTRN

-238 SQANQAA
+238 SQTNQAA
-245 PFQPRAVAPPLGDIA
+245 PFLPRAVAPPLGDIA
-260 VSNIAPGVG
+260 VSNIAPGAG

-303 IAFTGGAAPAQPG
+303 IAFTGGGAPGQPG
-316 QPAPPPA
+316 QPAVPGQ
-323 PGAAGSD
+323 PGAAVSD

-356 LQANRVGRTIFVGTS
+356 LQANRQGRTIFVGTS

-414 QTVGQGNAARDVEI
+414 QSVGQGNAARDVEI

-435 IGAREGTGPLLLR
+435 IGATQGTGPLLLR
-448 GLSVLADP
+448 GLSVLADA

-491 KVIDINLSGE
+491 KVIDINLLGD
-501 NNTNSSFSFGINN
+501 NRTNSSFSFGINN
-514 NFFVNAD
+514 NFFVNDNGA
-521 GVASLN
+521 ASLN
-527 FGGLNPPPGL
+527 FGGINPPSGNDL
-537 GGTIARPI
+537 GGINARPI
-545 VGNPIGGDVLY
+545 VPNPVTGDVFY
-556 DANGRRIVPFT
+556 DANGRRVVPFT

-572 GAAKGVFLE
+572 GPAKGVFLQ
-581 PIAPVT
+581 PTAPVT
-587 NDPRR
+587 NNPTR

-599 PGSAAGSGRADFG
+599 PGSTTGSGSAEFG

-622 FLSTLQASILSEN
+622 FLSALQATIQSRN

-649 ETANVNITQEVLTNI
+649 ETANVNITDEVITNI
-664 TSQTQTTGNTS
+664 TSQTQSTGNTS
-675 NTTVTAVKDRAGLQ
+675 TQTVTAVKDRAGLQ
-689 LGVAIDRV
+689 LGVAIDRI

-706 VNPIVRGV
+706 VNPIIRTPGN
-714 GVTQDLI
+714 TQILS
-721 TTGANANEITLLT
+721 TGANANSITLLG

-751 IISGIIS
+751 IVSGIIR
-758 DNERVTANKI
+758 DEERVTANKI

-775 IIGSLFRSTE
+775 IIGSLFRSTS
-785 KINERAEVV
+785 KANQRAELI

-806 RSNFGYQNN
+806 RSNFGYQNS

-827 QPVQPRQ
+827 QPVQPR

>member
-1 LRKWH
+1 M
-6 NFSLQ
+6 
-11 KGSNRESCSQCKQLA
+11 KQDL
-26 TKGCEQQI
+26 
-34 TKCSGG
+34 
-40 ENVKQHLR
+40 HLR
-48 LSAGLWGSVAGV
+48 LCGGLGGSMAIA
-60 LLAQAPVKAAPTQ
+60 LIAQAPVLAAPTQ

-85 VNIVLATEKGD
+85 VNIVLATQKGD

-137 VEISQV
+137 VQVSQV
-143 EANSIRVV
+143 DANSIRVV

-165 GQGQSIVLSVAGVG
+165 GQGQSIVLNVAGQG
-179 GTAQSAQTA
+179 GTAQSNVQSNQAQIAQAA
-188 PPPPPGLPLTQTAPR
+188 PPPPPGLPLSQPQNVPR
-203 PAPQVR
+203 PAPQIR
-209 TSQNPGVLLPNPEV
+209 TSQTSGVMLPNPEV
-223 TITRN
+223 TVTRN
-228 DRPPLPSEIQ
+228 DRAPLPSEIQ
-238 SQANQAA
+238 SQTNQAP
-245 PFQPRAVAPPLGDIA
+245 PFQSRAVPPPLGDIS
-260 VSNIAPGVG
+260 VSNIAPAAG

-303 IAFTGGAAPAQPG
+303 IAFTGGGAAPGQPG
-316 QPAPPPA
+316 QPAAA
-323 PGAAGSD
+323 PGVAGAD

-350 VLRLSG
+350 VLRISG
-356 LQANRVGRTIFVGTS
+356 LQANRVGRTIFVGS
-371 LPIDSRNIIIRTL
+371 NLPLDSRNIIVRTL

-402 AESQLPITRVTI
+402 AETQLPITRVTI
-414 QTVGQGNAARDVEI
+414 QTVGQGNTARDVEI

-435 IGAREGTGPLLLR
+435 IGAKDGSGPLLLR
-448 GLSVLADP
+448 GLSVLADS

-465 DPRKVDMAV
+465 DPRKVDIAV

-491 KVIDINLSGE
+491 KVIDINLSGD
-501 NNTNSSFSFGINN
+501 NRSSSSFSFGVNN
-514 NFFVNAD
+514 NFFINDNGA
-521 GVASLN
+521 ASLN
-527 FGGLNPPPGL
+527 FGGLRPASASDLNNVNNRSTPP
-537 GGTIARPI
+537 II
-545 VGNPIGGDVLY
+545 NNPIGNQTPFY
-556 DANGRRIVPFT
+556 DPSGRLINVPLT
-567 GQGLE
+567 APGGGLFVQPT
-572 GAAKGVFLE
+572 A
-581 PIAPVT
+581 PIT
-587 NDPRR
+587 NNPTR
-592 VGITDYE
+592 VGVTDYTPFE
-599 PGSAAGSGRADFG
+599 RDLTTGALTSVGSATFG
-612 LFPLFQYPRR
+612 LFPLLQYPRR
-622 FLSTLQASILSEN
+622 FLSALQATITSNN

-649 ETANVNITQEVLTNI
+649 ETANVNITDEVITNI
-664 TSQTQTTGNTS
+664 TQQTQSTGNTS
-675 NTTVTAVKDRAGLQ
+675 TTTTTAVKDKAGLQ

-706 VNPIVRGV
+706 VNPIIRTPG
-714 GVTQDLI
+714 GSQDLS
-721 TTGANANEITLLT
+721 TGQNVNTIRLLG

-751 IISGIIS
+751 IVSGIIR
-758 DNERVTANKI
+758 DEERITANKI

-775 IIGSLFRSTE
+775 IIGSLFRSTN
-785 KINERAEVV
+785 KANQRAELI

-806 RSNFGYQNN
+806 RSNFGYQNS
-815 ISPDARQLLQRS
+815 ISPDARQLLQRN

>member
-1 LRKWH
+1 M
-6 NFSLQ
+6 
-11 KGSNRESCSQCKQLA
+11 
-26 TKGCEQQI
+26 
-34 TKCSGG
+34 
-40 ENVKQHLR
+40 KQHLR
-48 LSAGLWGSVAGV
+48 LSGGLLCSAAGV
-60 LLAQAPVKAAPTQ
+60 LIAQAPVWAAPTQ
-73 VTGVQVSQANNG
+73 VTGVQVSQGNNG

-104 NGNTYQATIINTQLR
+104 NGNTYQATIVNTQLR

-165 GQGQSIVLSVAGVG
+165 GQGQSIVLSVAGQG

-188 PPPPPGLPLTQTAPR
+188 PPPPPGLPLSQTAPP

-209 TSQNPGVLLPNPEV
+209 TSQNPGVLLPNPEITV
-223 TITRN
+223 TRN

-238 SQANQAA
+238 SQTNQAA

-260 VSNIAPGVG
+260 VSNIAPGAG

-303 IAFTGGAAPAQPG
+303 IAFTGGGAPGQPG
-316 QPAPPPA
+316 QPAVPGQ
-323 PGAAGSD
+323 PGASGSD

-356 LQANRVGRTIFVGTS
+356 LQANRQGRTIFVGTN

-414 QTVGQGNAARDVEI
+414 QSVGQGNAARDVEI

-435 IGAREGTGPLLLR
+435 IGATQGTGPLLLR
-448 GLSVLADP
+448 GLSVLADA

-491 KVIDINLSGE
+491 KVIDINLAGN
-501 NNTNSSFSFGINN
+501 NNTSSSFSFGINN
-514 NFFVNAD
+514 NFFVNDNGA
-521 GVASLN
+521 ASLN
-527 FGGLNPPPGL
+527 FGGINPPPGL
-537 GGTIARPI
+537 GNTIARPI
-545 VGNPIGGDVLY
+545 VPNPVTGDVFY
-556 DANGRRIVPFT
+556 DANGRRTVPFT

-572 GAAKGVFLE
+572 GPAKGVFLQ
-581 PIAPVT
+581 PTAPVT
-587 NDPRR
+587 NNPTR

-599 PGSAAGSGRADFG
+599 PGSATTSGSAEFG

-622 FLSTLQASILSEN
+622 FLSALQATIQSQN

-649 ETANVNITQEVLTNI
+649 ETANVNITDEVISNI
-664 TSQTQTTGNTS
+664 TQQTQSTGNTS
-675 NTTVTAVKDRAGLQ
+675 TTTTTAVKDRAGLQ
-689 LGVAIDRV
+689 LGVAIDRI

-706 VNPIVRGV
+706 VNPIIRTPGREI
-714 GVTQDLI
+714 DL
-721 TTGANANEITLLT
+721 TTAGNVNRIALLG

-751 IISGIIS
+751 IVSGIIR
-758 DNERVTANKI
+758 DEERTTANKI

-775 IIGSLFRSTE
+775 IIGSLFRSTN
-785 KINERAEVV
+785 KANQRAELI

-806 RSNFGYQNN
+806 RSNFGYQNS

>member
-1 LRKWH
+1 M
-6 NFSLQ
+6 
-11 KGSNRESCSQCKQLA
+11 
-26 TKGCEQQI
+26 
-34 TKCSGG
+34 
-40 ENVKQHLR
+40 KQHLR
-48 LSAGLWGSVAGV
+48 LSGGLLCSVAGV
-60 LLAQAPVKAAPTQ
+60 LIAQAPVSAAPTQ

-165 GQGQSIVLSVAGVG
+165 GQGQSIVLSVAGQG

-188 PPPPPGLPLTQTAPR
+188 PPPPPGLPLSQTAPP

-223 TITRN
+223 TVTRN

-238 SQANQAA
+238 SQTNQAA

-303 IAFTGGAAPAQPG
+303 IAFTGGGAPAQPG
-316 QPAPPPA
+316 QPAVPGQ
-323 PGAAGSD
+323 PGASGSD

-356 LQANRVGRTIFVGTS
+356 LQANRQGRTIFVGTS

-402 AESQLPITRVTI
+402 AETQLPITRVTI
-414 QTVGQGNAARDVEI
+414 QSVGQGNAARDVEI

-435 IGAREGTGPLLLR
+435 IGARDGTGPLLLR
-448 GLSVLADP
+448 GLSVLADS

-491 KVIDINLSGE
+491 KVIDINLSG
-501 NNTNSSFSFGINN
+501 NNTSNTSFSFGINDS
-514 NFFVNAD
+514 FFVND
-521 GVASLN
+521 GGAAIVN
-527 FGGLNPPPGL
+527 FGGINPPDRNTTL
-537 GGTIARPI
+537 GGIANRAIIENRDIPQEFR
-545 VGNPIGGDVLY
+545 GDTFY
-556 DANGRRIVPFT
+556 DANGRRIVPLT
-567 GQGLE
+567 GQSLGPGLPPT
-572 GAAKGVFLE
+572 KGVFLQ
-581 PIAPVT
+581 PTAPVT
-587 NDPRR
+587 NDPTR

-599 PGSAAGSGRADFG
+599 PGSATGSGSALFSQ
-612 LFPLFQYPRR
+612 FPLFQYPRR
-622 FLSTLQASILSEN
+622 FLSNLQASITTQN

-649 ETANVNITQEVLTNI
+649 ETANVNITEEVITNI
-664 TSQTQTTGNTS
+664 RSESQTTAGQTTR
-675 NTTVTAVKDRAGLQ
+675 TVTAEKGQAGLR
-689 LGVAIDRV
+689 LGVAIDRI

-706 VNPIVRGV
+706 VNPIVSAIGPSRP
-714 GVTQDLI
+714 LS
-721 TTGANANEITLLT
+721 TGAGENNSITLLA

-751 IISGIIS
+751 ILSGIIR
-758 DNERVTANKI
+758 DQDRVTATKI

-775 IIGSLFRSTE
+775 IIGSLFRSTN
-785 KINERAEVV
+785 KINERAEVI

-806 RSNFGYQNN
+806 RSNFGYQNS
-815 ISPDARQLLQRS
+815 ISPDARQMLQRS

>member
-1 LRKWH
+1 M
-6 NFSLQ
+6 
-11 KGSNRESCSQCKQLA
+11 
-26 TKGCEQQI
+26 
-34 TKCSGG
+34 
-40 ENVKQHLR
+40 KQHLR
-48 LSAGLWGSVAGV
+48 LSGGLLSTVAGV
-60 LLAQAPVKAAPTQ
+60 LVTQAPVWAVPTQ
-73 VTGVQVSQANNG
+73 VTGVQISQANNG
-85 VNIVLATEKGD
+85 VKIALATEKGD

-124 SFRQDNPAPGISS
+124 AFRQSNPAPGISS

-143 EANSIRVV
+143 DANSIRVL

-157 VPNGQIVP
+157 VPSGQIVQGQDSGIVLNVA
-165 GQGQSIVLSVAGVG
+165 GQGGV
-179 GTAQSAQTA
+179 AQSPQAARPQPALNQTV
-188 PPPPPGLPLTQTAPR
+188 PPPPPGLPLSQTAPR

-209 TSQNPGVLLPNPEV
+209 TSQNPNVLVQNPEV
-223 TITRN
+223 TVTRN

-238 SQANQAA
+238 SQTNQAP

-260 VSNIAPGVG
+260 VSNLAPAPG

-303 IAFTGGAAPAQPG
+303 IAFTGGSAPG
-316 QPAPPPA
+316 QPGAPATPGQPPA
-323 PGAAGSD
+323 GGSD

-356 LQANRVGRTIFVGTS
+356 LQANRIGRTIFVGTS
-371 LPIDSRNIIIRTL
+371 LPIDSRNIIVRTL
-384 RLNQVRSTDAAN
+384 RLNQVKSADAAN

-402 AESQLPITRVTI
+402 AETQLPITRVTI

-435 IGAREGTGPLLLR
+435 IGAKEGTGPLLLR
-448 GLSVLADP
+448 GLSVLADT
-456 RLNSITLVG
+456 RLNSVTLVG
-465 DPRKVDMAV
+465 DPRKVDIAV
-474 AFLTQL
+474 GFLTQL

-491 KVIDINLSGE
+491 KVIDINLTGDNKTS
-501 NNTNSSFSFGINN
+501 TSFSFGINN
-514 NFFVNAD
+514 SFFVNDD
-521 GVASLN
+521 GAAIVN
-527 FGGLNPPPGL
+527 FGGINPPNGDAVTS
-537 GGTIARPI
+537 GIANRPI
-545 VGNPIGGDVLY
+545 IPNRDIPTEDRVPFY
-556 DANGRRIVPFT
+556 DQNGRRIVPFT
-567 GQGLE
+567 GQGAQ
-572 GAAKGVFLE
+572 GPGKGVFLQPTA
-581 PIAPVT
+581 PIT
-587 NDPRR
+587 NDPGR
-592 VGITDYE
+592 VGITDYI
-599 PGSAAGSGRADFG
+599 PGSRTTSGEATFG

-622 FLSTLQASILSEN
+622 LLSNLEASIVTNN

-649 ETANVNITQEVLTNI
+649 ETANVNLTEEVITNI
-664 TSQTQTTGNTS
+664 KSETQSTEGQTTR
-675 NTTVTAVKDRAGLQ
+675 TVTAEKGQAGLR
-689 LGVAIDRV
+689 LGVAVDRI
-697 DDNGFVSLR
+697 DDNGFISLR
-706 VNPIVRGV
+706 VNPV
-714 GVTQDLI
+714 VTAIGADQDL
-721 TTGANANEITLLT
+721 TTGSDQNTITLLR

-751 IISGIIS
+751 IVSGIIS
-758 DNERVTANKI
+758 DNERTQAKKI

-775 IIGSLFRSTE
+775 IIGSLFRSTT
-785 KINERAEVV
+785 KTNERAEVI

-815 ISPDARQLLQRS
+815 ISPDARQLLQRN

>member
-1 LRKWH
+1 M
-6 NFSLQ
+6 
-11 KGSNRESCSQCKQLA
+11 
-26 TKGCEQQI
+26 
-34 TKCSGG
+34 
-40 ENVKQHLR
+40 KQHLR

-179 GTAQSAQTA
+179 GTAQSAQTP

-209 TSQNPGVLLPNPEV
+209 TSQNPGVVLPNPEV
-223 TITRN
+223 TISRN

-238 SQANQAA
+238 SQTNQAA

-282 VLRDAPVRDVLALLA
+282 VLRGAPVRDVLALLA

-303 IAFTGGAAPAQPG
+303 IAFTGGAAPAGPG
-316 QPAPPPA
+316 QPAPAPA
-323 PGAAGSD
+323 PEAAGSD

-356 LQANRVGRTIFVGTS
+356 LQANRVGRTIFVGAT

-402 AESQLPITRVTI
+402 AETQLPITRITI

-435 IGAREGTGPLLLR
+435 IGATQGTGPLLLR
-448 GLSVLADP
+448 GLSVLADA

-491 KVIDINLSGE
+491 KVIDINLSG
-501 NNTNSSFSFGINN
+501 NNFTNGSFSFGINN
-514 NFFVNAD
+514 NFFVND
-521 GVASLN
+521 GGAASLN
-527 FGGLNPPPGL
+527 FGGINPPTVPAPGTDPGL
-537 GGTIARPI
+537 FGRPI
-545 VGNPIGGDVLY
+545 VQNPLVGQ
-556 DANGRRIVPFT
+556 APFFEPNGRLLTIPLT
-567 GQGLE
+567 APGGGLF
-572 GAAKGVFLE
+572 VQ
-581 PIAPVT
+581 PIAPIT
-587 NDPRR
+587 EDPTR
-592 VGITDYE
+592 VGVQNYEVFETDFTTGAITSYGE
-599 PGSAAGSGRADFG
+599 ATFSQ
-612 LFPLFQYPRR
+612 FPLFQYPRR
-622 FLSTLQASILSEN
+622 FLSTLQAQILTRN

-649 ETANVNITQEVLTNI
+649 ETANVNITEEVISNI

-706 VNPIVRGV
+706 VNPIIRGI
-714 GVTQDLI
+714 GVPQNPV
-721 TTGANANEITLLT
+721 TTGAGTNVIRLLT

-751 IISGIIS
+751 IVSGIIS
-758 DNERVTANKI
+758 DNEQIEARKV

-775 IIGSLFRSTE
+775 IIGSLFRRST
-785 KINERAEVV
+785 KVNQRAEVI

>member
-1 LRKWH
+1 M
-6 NFSLQ
+6 
-11 KGSNRESCSQCKQLA
+11 
-26 TKGCEQQI
+26 
-34 TKCSGG
+34 
-40 ENVKQHLR
+40 KQHLR
-48 LSAGLWGSVAGV
+48 LSGGLLCSVAGV
-60 LLAQAPVKAAPTQ
+60 LIAQAPVLAAPTQ

-85 VNIVLATEKGD
+85 VNIVMATEKGD

-119 LPQGN
+119 LPEGN

-165 GQGQSIVLSVAGVG
+165 GQGQSIVLSVAGQG

-188 PPPPPGLPLTQTAPR
+188 PPPPPGLPLSQTAPR

-223 TITRN
+223 TVTRN

-238 SQANQAA
+238 SQTNQAA

-303 IAFTGGAAPAQPG
+303 IAFTGGGAQAQPG
-316 QPAPPPA
+316 QPAAA

-350 VLRLSG
+350 VLRISG
-356 LQANRVGRTIFVGTS
+356 LQANRQGRTIFVGTS

-402 AESQLPITRVTI
+402 AETQLPITRVTI

-435 IGAREGTGPLLLR
+435 IGAKDGNGPLLLR
-448 GLSVLADP
+448 GLSVLADA

-491 KVIDINLSGE
+491 KVIDINLLGD
-501 NNTNSSFSFGINN
+501 NRTNSSFSFGINN
-514 NFFVNAD
+514 NFFVNDNGA
-521 GVASLN
+521 ATLN
-527 FGGLNPPPGL
+527 FGGINPPSGDDARNGIL
-537 GGTIARPI
+537 ARPI
-545 VGNPIGGDVLY
+545 TGNPLGTPDVFY

-567 GQGLE
+567 GQGLL
-572 GAAKGVFLE
+572 GPGKGVFLE
-581 PIAPVT
+581 PTAPVT
-587 NDPRR
+587 NDPTR

-599 PGSAAGSGRADFG
+599 PGSTTGSGSADFG

-622 FLSTLQASILSEN
+622 FLSALQATIQSRN

-649 ETANVNITQEVLTNI
+649 ETANVNITDEVITNI

-675 NTTVTAVKDRAGLQ
+675 TQTVTAVKDRAGLQ

-706 VNPIVRGV
+706 VNPIIRTPGN
-714 GVTQDLI
+714 TQQLS
-721 TTGANANEITLLT
+721 TGANTNQITLLG

-751 IISGIIS
+751 IVSGIIR
-758 DNERVTANKI
+758 DEERVTANKI

-775 IIGSLFRSTE
+775 IIGSLFRSTN
-785 KINERAEVV
+785 KTNQRAELI

>member
-1 LRKWH
+1 M
-6 NFSLQ
+6 
-11 KGSNRESCSQCKQLA
+11 
-26 TKGCEQQI
+26 
-34 TKCSGG
+34 
-40 ENVKQHLR
+40 KQHLR
-48 LSAGLWGSVAGV
+48 LSGGLLCSVAGV
-60 LLAQAPVKAAPTQ
+60 LIVQAPVSAAPTQ
-73 VTGVQVSQANNG
+73 VTGVQVSQGNNG

-104 NGNTYQATIINTQLR
+104 NGNTYQATIINTKLR

-143 EANSIRVV
+143 DANSIRVV

-157 VPNGQIVP
+157 VPNGQVVP
-165 GQGQSIVLSVAGVG
+165 GQGQSIVLSVAGQG
-179 GTAQSAQTA
+179 GTVQSAQAQSA
-188 PPPPPGLPLTQTAPR
+188 PPPPPGLPLSQTAPR
-203 PAPQVR
+203 PAPQIR
-209 TSQNPGVLLPNPEV
+209 TSQTPGVLLPNPEV
-223 TITRN
+223 TVTRN

-238 SQANQAA
+238 SQNNQAA
-245 PFQPRAVAPPLGDIA
+245 PFQPRAVAPPLGDIS
-260 VSNIAPGVG
+260 VSNIAPAGAS
-269 NIELSSGERIPRL
+269 IELSSGERIPRL

-303 IAFTGGAAPAQPG
+303 IAFTGGGAPGQPG
-316 QPAPPPA
+316 QAAPVVA
-323 PGAAGSD
+323 PGAAGAD

-350 VLRLSG
+350 VLRISG
-356 LQANRVGRTIFVGTS
+356 LQANRVGRTIFVGTN
-371 LPIDSRNIIIRTL
+371 LPLDSRNIIVRTL

-402 AESQLPITRVTI
+402 AETQLPITRVTI
-414 QTVGQGNAARDVEI
+414 QTVGQGNTARDVEI

-435 IGAREGTGPLLLR
+435 IGAKDGNGPLLLR
-448 GLSVLADP
+448 GLSVLADS

-465 DPRKVDMAV
+465 DPRKVDIAV
-474 AFLTQL
+474 AFLSQL

-491 KVIDINLSGE
+491 KVIDVNLIG
-501 NNTNSSFSFGINN
+501 NNRTSSSFSFGINN
-514 NFFVNAD
+514 NFFVND
-521 GVASLN
+521 NGVASLN
-527 FGGLNPPPGL
+527 FGGINPPARAFGSDPGVV
-537 GGTIARPI
+537 ARPI
-545 VGNPIGGDVLY
+545 IANPVPTTTAPFY
-556 DANGRRIVPFT
+556 DINGKQINIPLT
-567 GQGLE
+567 GQGGGL
-572 GAAKGVFLE
+572 FLQPVA
-581 PIAPVT
+581 PIT
-587 NDPRR
+587 NNPTA
-592 VGITDYE
+592 VGITQYT
-599 PGSAAGSGRADFG
+599 PFNPTTVNSIGAADFG

-622 FLSTLQASILSEN
+622 FLSALQATIQANN

-649 ETANVNITQEVLTNI
+649 ETANVNITDEVLSNV

-675 NTTVTAVKDRAGLQ
+675 TTTVTAVKDKAGLQ
-689 LGVAIDRV
+689 LGVVVDRV

-706 VNPIVRGV
+706 VNPIIRTPGNPI
-714 GVTQDLI
+714 QLS
-721 TTGANANEITLLT
+721 TGQNTNQIALLS

-751 IISGIIS
+751 IVSGIIS
-758 DNERVTANKI
+758 DQERVIANKI

-775 IIGSLFRSTE
+775 IIGSLFRSST
-785 KINERAEVV
+785 KTNQRAEVI

-815 ISPDARQLLQRS
+815 ISPDARQLLQRG

>member
-1 LRKWH
+1 M
-6 NFSLQ
+6 
-11 KGSNRESCSQCKQLA
+11 
-26 TKGCEQQI
+26 
-34 TKCSGG
+34 
-40 ENVKQHLR
+40 KQHLR
-48 LSAGLWGSVAGV
+48 LSGGLLSSVAGV
-60 LLAQAPVKAAPTQ
+60 MLAQAPVSAAPTK

-96 RPQVFAIN
+96 RPQVFGIN
-104 NGNTYQATIINTQLR
+104 SGNTYQATITNTQLR
-119 LPQGN
+119 LRQGN

-137 VEISQV
+137 VEITQL

-157 VPNGQIVP
+157 IPNGQFVP
-165 GQGQSIVLSVAGVG
+165 GQGQSIVLTVAGQG
-179 GTAQSAQTA
+179 GTAQSAPATQA
-188 PPPPPGLPLTQTAPR
+188 ALPSLNQAQNVPPPPPGLPLSPTTSR
-203 PAPQVR
+203 PAPVR
-209 TSQNPGVLLPNPEV
+209 TSQTPGVMLQNPEV

-238 SQANQAA
+238 SQNNQA
-245 PFQPRAVAPPLGDIA
+245 PSFQPRAVAPPLGDIA
-260 VSNIAPGVG
+260 VSNIAPAGAS
-269 NIELSSGERIPRL
+269 IELSSAERIPRL

-303 IAFTGGAAPAQPG
+303 IAFTGGGAPGQPGQAAPA
-316 QPAPPPA
+316 AA
-323 PGAAGSD
+323 PGAAGASD

-350 VLRLSG
+350 VLRISG
-356 LQANRVGRTIFVGTS
+356 LQANRVGRTIFVGS
-371 LPIDSRNIIIRTL
+371 NLPLDSRNIIVRTL

-402 AESQLPITRVTI
+402 AETQLPITRVTI
-414 QTVGQGNAARDVEI
+414 QTVGQGNTARDVEI

-435 IGAREGTGPLLLR
+435 IGAKDGNGPLLLR
-448 GLSVLADP
+448 GLSVLADA

-465 DPRKVDMAV
+465 DPRKVDVAV

-491 KVIDINLSGE
+491 KVIDVNLLG
-501 NNTNSSFSFGINN
+501 NNRSSSSFSFGINN
-514 NFFVNAD
+514 NFFVNQD

-527 FGGLNPPPGL
+527 FGGLRPATVGDVNNPNNRSTP
-537 GGTIARPI
+537 PI
-545 VGNPIGGDVLY
+545 VPNPIGAVEPIY
-556 DANGRRIVPFT
+556 DQRGNLINVPLTGTPTYDRNGNLINVPNS
-567 GQGLE
+567 G
-572 GAAKGVFLE
+572 GVFLR
-581 PIAPVT
+581 PTAITGNPG
-587 NDPRR
+587 R
-592 VGITDYE
+592 VGVETYE
-599 PGSAAGSGRADFG
+599 PGPGGSATFA
-612 LFPLFQYPRR
+612 LFPLLQYPRR
-622 FLSTLQASILSEN
+622 FLSALQATIETRN

-649 ETANVNITQEVLTNI
+649 ETANVNITDEIITNI
-664 TSQTQTTGNTS
+664 TQQTQTTGNTS
-675 NTTVTAVKDRAGLQ
+675 TTTTTAVKDKAGLQ

-706 VNPIVRGV
+706 VNPIIRTPGS
-714 GVTQDLI
+714 TRDLA
-721 TTGANANEITLLT
+721 TGANTNQITLLG

-751 IISGIIS
+751 IVSGIIR
-758 DNERVTANKI
+758 DEERITANKI

-775 IIGSLFRSTE
+775 IIGSLFRSTT
-785 KINERAEVV
+785 KDNQRAELI